1 MNFLRLYPVKTRTVK
16 VGDKLIELI
25 LRSMKIQKLKFEEDD
40 ILALTSKIVSYSEG
54 RVVKLR
60 DVKWSEKGR
69 KLAEQYVLEPEF
81 AELIIREADQI
92 CGGVE
97 KAVLTLKY
105 GILIANAGI
114 DSKNAPSG
122 HAVLWPA
129 DPEKTVGELKEQILE
144 ETGKSV
150 AVMIIDS
157 GLIPLRIGTIGLAV
171 AVAGFKPVKDDRGK
185 PDIFGRKILIT
196 RQAVADDLAC
206 AAHLI
211 MGESTQKTPAVLIR
225 DAPVSFDDQVYGPR
239 AMMMPFKEC
248 LFMNTLKLSES
259 F

>member
-1 MNFLRLYPVKTRTVK
+1 MEDEFLRLYPIKTRTIK
-16 VGDKLIELI
+16 IRDNLIKII
-25 LRSMKIQKLKFEEDD
+25 LSSMKTQNLKFENND

-54 RVVKLR
+54 RIIKLEDMKTSAR
-60 DVKWSEKGR
+60 GR
-69 KLAEQYVLEPEF
+69 KLAARYVLEPEF
-81 AELIIREADQI
+81 AELVVREADQI

-97 KAVLTLKY
+97 KAVLTLKN

-122 HAVLWPA
+122 HVVLWPS
-129 DPEKTVGELKEQILE
+129 DPEKTVGELREQLLK

-150 AVMIIDS
+150 AVMIVDS
-157 GLIPLRIGTIGLAV
+157 GLIPLRIGTIGLAL
-171 AVAGFKPVKDDRGK
+171 AVAGFQPIKDDIGK
-185 PDIFGRKILIT
+185 PDIFGREILIT

-211 MGESTQKTPAVLIR
+211 MGESTQKTPAVVIR
-225 DAPVSFDDQVYGPR
+225 GAPVNFDGKVYGPK

-248 LFMNTLKLSES
+248 LFMNTLR
-259 F
+259 FR

>member
-1 MNFLRLYPVKTRTVK
+1 MNFLRLYPLKTRTVK

-25 LRSMKIQKLKFEEDD
+25 LRSMKTQKLKFEEKD
-40 ILALTSKIVSYSEG
+40 ILVLTSKIVSYSEG

-60 DVKWSEKGR
+60 DVKPSEKGR
-69 KLAEQYVLEPEF
+69 RLAKQYALEPEF

-97 KAVLTLKY
+97 KAVLTLKH

-129 DPEKTVGELKEQILE
+129 DPEKTVRELKKQILE
-144 ETGKSV
+144 NTGKRV
-150 AVMIIDS
+150 AVMIVDS
-157 GLIPLRIGTIGLAV
+157 GLIPLRIGTIGLGV
-171 AVAGFKPVKDDRGK
+171 AVAGFKPIKDDRGR

-225 DAPVSFDDQVYGPR
+225 DAPVNFDDQVYGPKT
-239 AMMMPFKEC
+239 MMMPFKEC
-248 LFMNTLKLSES
+248 LFMNALKLSK
-259 F
+259 